1 MNTRPSLLARLSRG
15 FTMTEVLITTIVLG
29 IIIAIGVRSMTTIRP
44 TVESSKLSTE
54 VIKLNQIASVYL
66 SEGGSFAGVTTVQ
79 GAIDKLKTIRA
90 TADANR
96 SPTVMSG
103 RGLDVR
109 LASTPLTSGETASNK
124 QRIIWDATTNSF
136 KLATS
141 GAGGVGALYLNDAL
155 ATTDFGTE
163 SRAQMGMRYNGGN
176 GWAWQDTANDGA
188 TNYRAP
194 IDGGTTTVA
203 DSLFDPTVAPP
214 VTTLPTP
221 QVTPLGASYDGFS
234 FPSTVTMLANGA
246 PAASSQLKY
255 MIVHSSGASTAWVRY
270 TVPVA
275 ITYGDTVIAKNVST
289 NTARFTDSATDTEI
303 YSVTTT
309 TLMQP
314 TISPAGGV
322 YLLSSWPSGI
332 TLTSNG
338 APGGS
343 LSALQYRKTS
353 KAGVVGAWT
362 NYTAPFAITYG
373 DLVEAKNTSLNAN
386 VFTDSAIVAQS
397 YSLALTAL
405 PTPLISP
412 LGGGFP
418 LASFPSKVTVTN
430 NGAPTASSVL
440 KYRRTTGGVVGAWT
454 NYTAPISITYGDTIE
469 AQNISTAVTTF
480 DDSAINAQTYMLTT
494 NAHPVPIITPPGGWF
509 HKPVFPGSVTISANS
524 ATAGKYVLKYRKT
537 NGGVVGPWTNYTGPV
552 AITYW
557 DTVEAINFSTDYLLF
572 ADSGMASETYLLAID
587 TLPTPI
593 ISPAGGSFPGA
604 SFPASATISKNG
616 APATLNVLK
625 YRWTDQN
632 GVVGPWTTYTV
643 PIGLSY
649 GETIEA
655 QNVSTDPLSYN
666 DSGIDLQTY
675 NLSLNPLPTPIITP
689 AGGSFTVATLP
700 AAATLNSNGAP
711 AGKFALQYLKV
722 DVNGVWGAWTNYT
735 SAVTIAPGDTVYA
748 RNHTAD
754 PFYGDSPSV
763 SQTYAITATD
773 LPPPIITP
781 HGGTF
786 SGAAFPNTVTINAN
800 GASATY
806 SKRRYMIT
814 HSDGTSTA
822 WATYTA
828 PVAVTDGDTLTAR
841 NEPINAAAFLLYNT
855 SPSVSETYILD
866 QKFKGG
872 MTASWTTVGGGPN
885 LVKTIANSSQ
895 SNIRLTHGDTKQNL
909 GGGAIQDS
917 GIANVIAFDNG
928 AVGFDSVGINQDFNL
943 GTLVCVNGTT
953 FNDSEATSATLHLG
967 ILMYSPQFKLGSAD
981 INFTMVST
989 PNSSDRAASADT
1001 VTIQNPVTNFT
1012 LSSNGHTYVLQ
1023 IAIVSSDF
1031 SNGFV
1036 TGNTFSIYEG
1046 ASASATLVGRWVPQ

>member
-1 MNTRPSLLARLSRG
+1 
-15 FTMTEVLITTIVLG
+15 
-29 IIIAIGVRSMTTIRP
+29 MTTIRP
-44 TVESSKLSTE
+44 TVESSKLSSE

-103 RGLDVR
+103 RGLDIR
-109 LASTPLTSGETASNK
+109 LTSTPLTSGETASNK
-124 QRIIWDATTNSF
+124 QRIIWDAATNSF
-136 KLATS
+136 KLATT
-141 GAGGVGALYLNDAL
+141 GAGGVGALYLDDAL
-155 ATTDFGTE
+155 ETTDFGTDN
-163 SRAQMGMRYNGGN
+163 RAQMGMRYNGGN
-176 GWAWQDTANDGA
+176 GWAWQDTANNGA

-255 MIVHSSGASTAWVRY
+255 MIVHSNGTTTAWVRY

-275 ITYGDTVIAKNVST
+275 ITYGDTVVAKNVST
-289 NTARFTDSATDTEI
+289 NTARFTDSPVDTEV

-322 YLLSSWPSGI
+322 YLLSAWPTGI

-343 LSALQYRKTS
+343 LSAMQYRKTS

-362 NYTAPFAITYG
+362 NYTAPFAISYG
-373 DLVEAKNTSLNAN
+373 DLVEAKNTSLNTN

-418 LASFPSKVTVTN
+418 LASFPSTVTVTS
-430 NGAPTASSVL
+430 NGAPPASSVL
-440 KYRRTTGGVVGAWT
+440 KYRRTTGGVVGAWAT
-454 NYTAPISITYGDTIE
+454 YTAPIAITYGDTIE

-494 NAHPVPIITPPGGWF
+494 NAHPVPVITPPGGWF

-537 NGGVVGPWTNYTGPV
+537 NGGVVGPWTNYTAAVP
-552 AITYW
+552 ITYG
-557 DTVEAINFSTDYLLF
+557 DTVEAINFSTDPLLF
-572 ADSGMASETYLLAID
+572 ADSGMASETYILWID

-604 SFPASATISKNG
+604 SFPSTATINKNG
-616 APATLNVLK
+616 APATLSILQ
-625 YRWTDQN
+625 YRKTDKN
-632 GVVGPWTTYTV
+632 GLVGSWSTYTTAI
-643 PIGLSY
+643 PLAY
-649 GETIEA
+649 GDTIEA
-655 QNVSTDPLSYN
+655 RNASTDLQSYF
-666 DSGIDLQTY
+666 DYSPIDLQTY
-675 NLSLNPLPTPIITP
+675 NLSLNPLPTPTITP
-689 AGGSFTVATLP
+689 AGGTFTVATLP

-722 DVNGVWGAWTNYT
+722 DVNGVWGAWTNYA

-748 RNHTAD
+748 RNMATD
-754 PFYGDSPSV
+754 PFYGDSAST
-763 SQTYAITATD
+763 SETYAITPTD
-773 LPPPIITP
+773 LPPPTITP

-786 SGAAFPNTVTINAN
+786 SGSAFPNTATINAN

-822 WATYTA
+822 WTTYTT
-828 PVAVTDGDTLTAR
+828 PVAITDGDTLTAR
-841 NEPINAAAFLLYNT
+841 NEPINTAAFLLYNT
-855 SPSVSETYILD
+855 SPSVSETYLLD

-872 MTASWTTVGGGPN
+872 MTASWTAVGGGPN
-885 LVKTIANSSQ
+885 LVKTTTNSSQ
-895 SNIRLTHGDTKQNL
+895 SNVRLTHGDTKQNL

-928 AVGFDSVGINQDFNL
+928 SLSFDNVGINQDFTL

-953 FNDSEATSATLHLG
+953 FNDSEATSATLHLA

-989 PNSSDRAASADT
+989 ANSSDRAASADT

-1012 LSSNGHTYVLQ
+1012 LTSNGHTYVLQ
-1023 IAIVSSDF
+1023 IAIVSSDT

-1046 ASASATLVGRWVPQ
+1046 ASASATLVARWVPQ